1 MCIRCALFV
10 SFHKL
15 YSSQTPRLSQAKG
28 LEFDSVALIGFFSYI
43 EDRCSGDEW
52 RNALLWLSSTS
63 SLAVTE
69 STEVV
74 SGVRLRDC
82 DYTLHS
88 PQVSDEAMMLYTALT
103 RAKDRSECSML
114 QVCYCSIK
122 SVFSNMKLFV

>member
-1 MCIRCALFV
+1 M

-15 YSSQTPRLSQAKG
+15 YSSQTTHLSQAKG

-88 PQVSDEAMMLYTALT
+88 PQVSDEVMMLYTALT
-103 RAKDRSECSML
+103 RAKDRRECSML
-114 QVCYCSIK
+114 QVWYCSIK
-122 SVFSNMKLFV
+122 SVFSNLKFLM